1 MELVFSW
8 EDKKWI
14 VSTCF
19 CFILKGNR
27 IFLFL
32 GARPYKCDECGR
44 EFRQW
49 GDLKYHHTSLHS
61 GIRQYQCEYCGKS
74 FARKYSLIVHRRVH
88 TGERNYKCDFC
99 GKGFRA
105 SSYLLNHRR
114 IHTGIFIWKYWE
126 KKSNRFTWYVTREN
140 TKDRLHFYFQYYY
153 YS

>member
-1 MELVFSW
+1 MNCVDLFL
-8 EDKKWI
+8 
-14 VSTCF
+14 F
-19 CFILKGNR
+19 YLKR
-27 IFLFL
+27 KSYLFFFLFL

-114 IHTGIFIWKYWE
+114 IHTGISFSY
-126 KKSNRFTWYVTREN
+126 
-140 TKDRLHFYFQYYY
+140 DLQ
-153 YS
+153 

>member
-1 MELVFSW
+1 MLNLFSRV
-8 EDKKWI
+8 K
-14 VSTCF
+14 
-19 CFILKGNR
+19 
-27 IFLFL
+27 

-105 SSYLLNHRR
+105 SSYLVNHRR
-114 IHTGIFIWKYWE
+114 IHTGIDFNYNPSFLKLNFCSLIEVFMMK
-126 KKSNRFTWYVTREN
+126 
-140 TKDRLHFYFQYYY
+140 
-153 YS
+153 